1 MLIKQLNKNVL
12 MICITS
18 SIIVVILILFVVSR
32 GNGGS
37 MEEPYHPFKSQEAK
51 ETYLAYYD
59 EHAKRWPVAS
69 EEKMV
74 KTSFGQTFVRI
85 SGPEDGA
92 PLVLLPGDSENSLAW
107 IPQIAAL
114 SKDHRTYAVDNI
126 YDNGRSIY
134 TRPIKKPDDFVQWL
148 DELFTA
154 LELDNINLIGF
165 SYGGWQAS
173 LYALS
178 FPQRLNRLVL
188 IAPVGVLPARL
199 EVMVRGI
206 IYYFI
211 PTRFIVQNY
220 LYWYNA
226 DAVKEDGPSREAID
240 NMVDEAL
247 LSFKCF
253 KRRSFVAPTVL
264 TTEDWQ
270 NLKVPTLFLVGENEV
285 TYSAQKA
292 IRHLNK
298 VAPEVKT
305 EITPDAGHDLAIVK
319 TEWVNN
325 EVLKFL
331 TNQ

>member
-1 MLIKQLNKNVL
+1 MKE
-12 MICITS
+12 S
-18 SIIVVILILFVVSR
+18 
-32 GNGGS
+32 
-37 MEEPYHPFKSQEAK
+37 YHPFRSEKAK
-51 ETYLAYYD
+51 ETYLTSYD
-59 EHAKRWPVAS
+59 EHAKRWPIAS
-69 EEKMV
+69 ESKLVE
-74 KTSFGQTFVRI
+74 TSFGQTFVRV
-85 SGPEDGA
+85 SGPKNGS

-107 IPQIAAL
+107 IPQITAL
-114 SKDHRTYAVDNI
+114 SDDYRTYAIDNI

-134 TRPIKKPDDFVQWL
+134 TRPIKKPSDFVQWL

-178 FPQRLNRLVL
+178 FPQRLNKLVL
-188 IAPVGVLPARL
+188 IASVGVIPASL

-226 DAVKEDGPSREAID
+226 DAVRKDESSREVID
-240 NMVDEAL
+240 NIVKEAL

-253 KRRSFVAPTVL
+253 KRRSFVHPTVL
-264 TTEDWQ
+264 TDQDWQ
-270 NLKVPTLFLVGENEV
+270 SLKVPTLFILGKNEV

-292 IRHLNK
+292 IQYLNR
-298 VAPEVKT
+298 VAPKVKT
-305 EITPDAGHDLAIVK
+305 VITPDAGHDITIVK

-331 TNQ
+331 RHL

>member
-1 MLIKQLNKNVL
+1 L
-12 MICITS
+12 
-18 SIIVVILILFVVSR
+18 
-32 GNGGS
+32 
-37 MEEPYHPFKSQEAK
+37 EESYHPFKSQKAK
-51 ETYLAYYD
+51 GKYLAHYD
-59 EHAKRWPVAS
+59 EHAKRWPITS
-69 EEKMV
+69 ESKMV
-74 KTSFGQTFVRI
+74 KTSFGHTFVRI
-85 SGPEDGA
+85 SGPENCS

-114 SKDHRTYAVDNI
+114 SEDYRTYAIDNI

-134 TRPIKKPDDFVQWL
+134 TRPIKKPSDFVQWL

-173 LYALS
+173 LYTLAY
-178 FPQRLNRLVL
+178 PQRANRLVL
-188 IAPVGVLPARL
+188 IAPVGVLSARL
-199 EVMVRGI
+199 EVMIRGI

-226 DAVKEDGPSREAID
+226 DSVRKDEKSREVIN
-240 NMVDEAL
+240 NMVTEAL

-253 KRRSFVAPTVL
+253 KRRGFVAPTVL
-264 TTEDWQ
+264 TDEDWQ
-270 NLKVPTLFLVGENEV
+270 NLKVPTLFLVGENDV

-292 IRHLNK
+292 IRHLNN
-298 VAPEVKT
+298 VAPATKT
-305 EITPDAGHDLAIVK
+305 EITTNAGHDLTIVK

-325 EVLKFL
+325 EILKFL

>member
-18 SIIVVILILFVVSR
+18 SIIVIILTLFVVSR

-247 LSFKCF
+247 LSFKWF

>member
-1 MLIKQLNKNVL
+1 MKE
-12 MICITS
+12 S
-18 SIIVVILILFVVSR
+18 
-32 GNGGS
+32 
-37 MEEPYHPFKSQEAK
+37 YHPFRSKKAK
-51 ETYLAYYD
+51 ETYLTYYD
-59 EHAKRWPVAS
+59 EYAKRWPIAS
-69 EEKMV
+69 ECKLV
-74 KTSFGQTFVRI
+74 RTSFGQTFVRV
-85 SGPEDGA
+85 SGPKDGP

-114 SKDHRTYAVDNI
+114 SVDYRTYAPDHI
-126 YDNGRSIY
+126 FDNGRSIY
-134 TRPIKKPDDFVQWL
+134 TRPIKKPSDFVQWL

-154 LELDNINLIGF
+154 LELDNINLMGF

-173 LYALS
+173 LYAIS
-178 FPQRLNRLVL
+178 FPQRLNKL
-188 IAPVGVLPARL
+188 ILLAPAATVLPGRL
-199 EVMVRGI
+199 ELMVRGI

-226 DAVKEDGPSREAID
+226 DSVRKDEKSREVID
-240 NMVDEAL
+240 NMVNEAL

-253 KRRSFVAPTVL
+253 KRRGFVAPTVL
-264 TTEDWQ
+264 TDEDWQ

-285 TYSAQKA
+285 TYFAQKA

-298 VAPEVKT
+298 VAPKVKT
-305 EITPDAGHDLAIVK
+305 VITPDAGHDLAIVK

>member
-1 MLIKQLNKNVL
+1 MK
-12 MICITS
+12 
-18 SIIVVILILFVVSR
+18 
-32 GNGGS
+32 
-37 MEEPYHPFKSQEAK
+37 EPYHPFKSNEAK
-51 ETYLAYYD
+51 ETYLTYYD
-59 EHAKRWPVAS
+59 EHAKQWPIAS
-69 EEKMV
+69 EFKMV
-74 KTSFGQTFVRI
+74 ETSFGQTFVRI
-85 SGPEDGA
+85 SGPEDGP

-114 SKDHRTYAVDNI
+114 SVDYRTYALDHI
-126 YDNGRSIY
+126 FDNGRSIY
-134 TRPIKKPDDFVQWL
+134 TRPMEKPGDFVQWL

-154 LELDNINLIGF
+154 LELDSINLVGF

-173 LYALS
+173 LYALAY
-178 FPQRLNRLVL
+178 PQRLNKLIL
-188 IAPVGVLPARL
+188 IASVGVLPARL
-199 EVMVRGI
+199 EVLVRGM

-211 PTRFIVQNY
+211 PTSFIVRRY

-226 DAVKEDGPSREAID
+226 DAVKKDETSREAIN
-240 NMVDEAL
+240 NMVNEAL

-253 KRRSFVAPTVL
+253 KRRKFVPPTVL
-264 TTEDWQ
+264 TDQDWQ
-270 NLKVPTLFLVGENEV
+270 SLEVPTLFLVGENEV

-292 IRHLNK
+292 IRRLNG